1 MSEEDIKSDRYNK
14 FRKLGEFRE
23 FLVEGGNWQAA
34 DERRSS
40 ASGVTTKTGR
50 WAEVRS
56 PLFASTQRFVALPCL
71 MVAPNNA
78 HNVPP

>member
-14 FRKLGEFRE
+14 FRQLGEFRE

-50 WAEVRS
+50 WAEVRW
-56 PLFASTQRFVALPCL
+56 PLCSKCTTCLLTAMPRVVAK
-71 MVAPNNA
+71 
-78 HNVPP
+78 